1 MGRISAESSRSSMSL
16 GDAENGEGLPL
27 YSDISVTTQGNLSA
41 PGEKATP
48 DEVREFLVSL
58 LIKNRGLH
66 QDHARRVAAKWTLG
80 TGREL
85 SSYPPLLY
93 AEIFGL
99 EDAWMV
105 YKEAK
110 LFIRTEK
117 KKQSK
122 VNSNVVGFCILSVFF
137 GTALTVAIMANF
149 DTHTAVKVVSV
160 YISVFAGVAWLIT
173 TLIALFDKT
182 TDESKIEAELTKGL
196 VTKNKD

>member
-16 GDAENGEGLPL
+16 GDVENGEDLPL
-27 YSDISVTTQGNLSA
+27 YSDISVTTQGNLTA

-110 LFIRTEK
+110 LFIRTEQK
-117 KKQSK
+117 KNLKYG
-122 VNSNVVGFCILSVFF
+122 N
-137 GTALTVAIMANF
+137 VAIVADFN
-149 DTHTAVKVVSV
+149 TNTIVKVAAI
-160 YISVFAGVAWLIT
+160 YISVFAGVFWLIT
-173 TLIALFDKT
+173 TLIAIFDKT